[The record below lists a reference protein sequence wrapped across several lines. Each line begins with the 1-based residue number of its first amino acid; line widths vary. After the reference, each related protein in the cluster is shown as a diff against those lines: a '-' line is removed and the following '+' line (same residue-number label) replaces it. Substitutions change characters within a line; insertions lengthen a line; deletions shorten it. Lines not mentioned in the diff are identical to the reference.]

1 MGFWFAYFLGAFTF
15 IPLLLISI
23 LLFAYISFP
32 TVFSDPDP
40 GPVRLPTDD
49 DKLFVSAEDV
59 LKRKNSN
66 QDKDK
71 DGQQA
76 TPEPKD
82 VASGYFAVTR
92 EYVPGGVNGKPPE
105 RPTPNGNTATES
117 PSVYQTMYR
126 SLFERKPAA
135 TSNVSTNAKG
145 KNVFFVVLRH
155 GHLMLYDDTEQVE
168 VRHVISLTH
177 HTVSIYGG
185 EGEVIPE
192 GELYIKRNA
201 IRLSRKENSSK
212 NGTTLSK
219 PFFLFSENCSDKEDF
234 YFALV
239 KNQEREESKDGQ
251 TSPSKPL
258 GFETKHII
266 SLVQRLHST
275 EEDLQTRW
283 LNGLVGRV
291 FLALYR
297 TSEVEEHIR
306 SKVTKKIARVKRPA
320 FLSNIIVQKI
330 DCGEGAP
337 FITNPKMK
345 ELTAD
350 GEFSVEGDVKYA
362 GNFRIEI
369 STVVTLSF
377 GNRFKPR
384 QVPLV
389 LAVVFKKLEG
399 HAILRLKPP
408 PSNRFWFTFSEM
420 PKMDIAVE
428 PIVSSRQITW
438 NLVLRPIENRIKEVI
453 AETLVSPNW
462 DDLPFIPTD
471 AEPLRGGLW
480 ESMRAGSWKKAAE
493 TSDGHVKGSVE
504 DAEKQDKSHED
515 GGGEGV
521 VNPLTEQEKS
531 MSMPMLVEQEPRP
544 PPPAAKPRRSISL
557 VSSSPP
563 IIDEDKAMSSGL
575 ESVAQI
581 PTQRSKGRRSA
592 SIGTPMSISSTPVVA
607 TTTVNAS
614 AERQEPKYDND
625 RSDAVSSVMS
635 ITRSRS
641 SSGSGPTGGGG
652 SPFQTPYGSP
662 NMNNSTTSG
671 LGLSPSPSVTTID
684 TGSVTTAATTIAT
697 GDSKSMNST
706 TSLRSN
712 GSTETTRS
720 TSTAGDNLKTRL
732 GTFRSNF
739 SFPKA
744 FNTNINNNNNANNTN
759 NQANPANAKDGDKKN
774 EQAIGPT
781 DMTNPPTGLTPN
793 TSLNPEKTAFATT
806 MASTGLAI
814 KKWYINS
821 RKKDESVNNNGNSN
835 TAPTVVESG
844 FHPASELTSPE
855 ALGISE
861 AELKPYPTEAP
872 PKTDLRDRIRGF
884 GSMDL
889 GNGIFGGGN
898 SGNSS
903 SSNVAGD
910 EGDKDKDSVK
920 ANGGSVKYK
929 YPVPPWEI
937 PTPPPKRPPATTA
950 PIDVPKRRLPPP
962 VLPPRGGGHPNGLH
976 GRTMSSASAHSVA
989 LALNRAHGVS
999 AAEEGEQM
1007 MVVAAP
1013 VGDPLTPG
1021 TPVGEEVQFTGVY
1034 FGGESPEE
1042 KKKAAGSNTT
1052 PTGEKE
1058 KEKNKVELPEY
1069 DGESGGRGLSA
1080 GTSGASVRSGSS
1092 KGSRGSS
1099 ESNRWEARERPGG
1112 RRTGAEADE
1121 APSSRSWTTEEE
1133 EWRWRNRLVSEITGE
1148 EG

>member
-15 IPLLLISI
+15 IPLLLTSVLI
-23 LLFAYISFP
+23 FAYLSFP
-32 TVFSDPDP
+32 NVFRDPDP

-49 DKLFVSAEDV
+49 DKLFVSADDA
-59 LKRKNSN
+59 LKRKNS

-71 DGQQA
+71 DGQ
-76 TPEPKD
+76 PIEPKD

-105 RPTPNGNTATES
+105 RPAPNGNMATES

-135 TSNVSTNAKG
+135 ASNVSTNAKG

-201 IRLSRKENSSK
+201 IRLSRKENGSSR
-212 NGTTLSK
+212 NTSTPSK

-350 GEFSVEGDVKYA
+350 GEFSIEGDVKYA

-471 AEPLRGGLW
+471 SESLRGGLW
-480 ESMRAGSWKKAAE
+480 ESMKAGSWKESAE
-493 TSDGHVKGSVE
+493 TPDGHVKGSVE
-504 DAEKQDKSHED
+504 DAEKQDKSHEE

-531 MSMPMLVEQEPRP
+531 MSMPILVEPEPKLP
-544 PPPAAKPRRSISL
+544 PPVAKPRRSVSL
-557 VSSSPP
+557 VSSSTP
-563 IIDEDKAMSSGL
+563 IIDEDKAVSSSL
-575 ESVAQI
+575 ENMAQI
-581 PTQRSKGRRSA
+581 PIQRTKGRRST
-592 SIGTPMSISSTPVVA
+592 SIGTPITISSTPVVA
-607 TTTVNAS
+607 TTTINAS

-641 SSGSGPTGGGG
+641 SSGSGPTGNGG
-652 SPFQTPYGSP
+652 SPFHTPYGSP
-662 NMNNSTTSG
+662 NINDSSTSG
-671 LGLSPSPSVTTID
+671 LRLSPSSSVTTID
-684 TGSVTTAATTIAT
+684 TGSMTTAATTIAT
-697 GDSKSMNST
+697 SDSKSLKSAA
-706 TSLRSN
+706 SWKGN
-712 GSTETTRS
+712 GPTETNRS
-720 TSTAGDNLKTRL
+720 TNAPADNLKTRL
-732 GTFRSNF
+732 GTFRNNF

-744 FNTNINNNNNANNTN
+744 FNTNSNNNNNNANN
-759 NQANPANAKDGDKKN
+759 QANATTRDGDKKN
-774 EQAIGPT
+774 EQALGPT
-781 DMTNPPTGLTPN
+781 DLPTPPTGITP
-793 TSLNPEKTAFATT
+793 TPSLNPEKTAFATT

-821 RKKDESVNNNGNSN
+821 RKKDETGNNNGNSN
-835 TAPTVVESG
+835 NVPTIVESG
-844 FHPASELTSPE
+844 FHPASEMTGRE

-861 AELKPYPTEAP
+861 GELKPYPVEAP
-872 PKTDLRDRIRGF
+872 PKADLRDKIRGF
-884 GSMDL
+884 GSMDM

-903 SSNVAGD
+903 SNSVLGD
-910 EGDKDKDSVK
+910 EGERNKDSGK
-920 ANGGSVKYK
+920 ANSGSGKYK

-937 PTPPPKRPPATTA
+937 PAPPPKRQSITTP

-962 VLPPRGGGHPNGLH
+962 VLPPRGGHPINGLH
-976 GRTMSSASAHSVA
+976 GRTMSSASSHSVA
-989 LALNRAHGVS
+989 LALNGGNAGGF
-999 AAEEGEQM
+999 AGEGEQM

-1021 TPVGEEVQFTGVY
+1021 TPVGEDIPFSGVY
-1034 FGGESPEE
+1034 LGGESPEE
-1042 KKKAAGSNTT
+1042 KRESGSVKQ
-1052 PTGEKE
+1052 KE
-1058 KEKNKVELPEY
+1058 KEKDKLDLPEY
-1069 DGESGGRGLSA
+1069 DGVGEARRQSA
-1080 GTSGASVRSGSS
+1080 ETSGASVRSGSS
-1092 KGSRGSS
+1092 KGSRGSGDS
-1099 ESNRWEARERPGG
+1099 SRWEMRERPGG
-1112 RRTGAEADE
+1112 RRTGSDGDE
-1121 APSSRSWTTEEE
+1121 PPSSRSWTTEEE
-1133 EWRWRNRLVSEITGE
+1133 EWRLRNRLVSEITGE

>member
-15 IPLLLISI
+15 IPLLLTFI
-23 LLFAYISFP
+23 LIFAYLSFP
-32 TVFSDPDP
+32 TVFRDPDL
-40 GPVRLPTDD
+40 GPVRLSADD

-59 LKRKNSN
+59 LKRKGS

-71 DGQQA
+71 DGQQV
-76 TPEPKD
+76 EPKD

-105 RPTPNGNTATES
+105 RPTPNGNMATES

-135 TSNVSTNAKG
+135 ASNVSTNAKG

-201 IRLSRKENSSK
+201 IRLSRKETSSSK
-212 NGTTLSK
+212 NTSTPSK

-239 KNQEREESKDGQ
+239 KNQEKESKDGQ
-251 TSPSKPL
+251 TSPAKPL

-471 AEPLRGGLW
+471 SEPLRGGLW
-480 ESMRAGSWKKAAE
+480 ESMKAGSWKESAE
-493 TSDGHVKGSVE
+493 TPDGHVKGSVE
-504 DAEKQDKSHED
+504 DAEKHDKSHED

-521 VNPLTEQEKS
+521 ANPLTEQEKS
-531 MSMPMLVEQEPRP
+531 MSMPILVEPEPKLP
-544 PPPAAKPRRSISL
+544 PPVAKPRRSISL
-557 VSSSPP
+557 ASSSTP
-563 IIDEDKAMSSGL
+563 IIDEGKAVSSSL

-581 PTQRSKGRRSA
+581 PIQRSKGRRSA
-592 SIGTPMSISSTPVVA
+592 SIGTPISISSTPVVA

-652 SPFQTPYGSP
+652 SPFHTPYGSP
-662 NMNNSTTSG
+662 NVTNSTASG
-671 LGLSPSPSVTTID
+671 LGTSPSSSVTTID
-684 TGSVTTAATTIAT
+684 TASVTTAATTIAT
-697 GDSKSMNST
+697 GDSKSLKPAMSWK
-706 TSLRSN
+706 SN
-712 GSTETTRS
+712 GSTETNKS
-720 TSTAGDNLKTRL
+720 TNAPAENLKTRL

-744 FNTNINNNNNANNTN
+744 FNTNNNANNAN
-759 NQANPANAKDGDKKN
+759 NQANAATRDGDKKN

-781 DMTNPPTGLTPN
+781 DLPTPPTGITQTP
-793 TSLNPEKTAFATT
+793 SPNPEKTAFATT

-821 RKKDESVNNNGNSN
+821 RKKDETGNNNGNSN
-835 TAPTVVESG
+835 NVPTVVESG
-844 FHPASELTSPE
+844 FHPASEMTGPE

-861 AELKPYPTEAP
+861 AELKPYPVEAP
-872 PKTDLRDRIRGF
+872 PKADIRDRIRGF
-884 GSMDL
+884 GNMDL
-889 GNGIFGGGN
+889 GNGVFGGGN

-903 SSNVAGD
+903 SNNVTGD
-910 EGDKDKDSVK
+910 EGDRNKDSGKV
-920 ANGGSVKYK
+920 NNGSVKYK

-937 PTPPPKRPPATTA
+937 PAPPPKRQPITTP

-962 VLPPRGGGHPNGLH
+962 VLPPRGGHPVNGLH

-989 LALNRAHGVS
+989 LALNGDNTGGFAGG
-999 AAEEGEQM
+999 AEPM

-1021 TPVGEEVQFTGVY
+1021 TPVGEEIPFSGVY
-1034 FGGESPEE
+1034 LGGESPEE
-1042 KKKAAGSNTT
+1042 KRNVGK
-1052 PTGEKE
+1052 KE
-1058 KEKNKVELPEY
+1058 KDKLELPED
-1069 DGESGGRGLSA
+1069 DGESGVRRQSTE
-1080 GTSGASVRSGSS
+1080 TSGASVRSGSS
-1092 KGSRGSS
+1092 KGSRGSGDS
-1099 ESNRWEARERPGG
+1099 SRWEARERPGG
-1112 RRTGAEADE
+1112 RRTGSESDE
-1121 APSSRSWTTEEE
+1121 PPSSRSWTAEEE

>member
-15 IPLLLISI
+15 IPLLLTSV
-23 LLFAYISFP
+23 LVFAYISFP
-32 TVFSDPDP
+32 TVFRDPDP

-49 DKLFVSAEDV
+49 DKLFASAEDV
-59 LKRKNSN
+59 LKRKNSS
-66 QDKDK
+66 QEKDK
-71 DGQQA
+71 DGQPA
-76 TPEPKD
+76 EPKD

-105 RPTPNGNTATES
+105 RPAPNGNTATES

-177 HTVSIYGG
+177 HAVSIYGG

-201 IRLSRKENSSK
+201 IRLSRKETSSSK
-212 NGTTLSK
+212 NTSSVSK

-251 TSPSKPL
+251 TPPSKPL

-283 LNGLVGRV
+283 LNGLVGRI

-350 GEFSVEGDVKYA
+350 GEFSIEGDVKYA

-471 AEPLRGGLW
+471 TEPLRGGLW

-493 TSDGHVKGSVE
+493 TTDGHVKGSVE

-531 MSMPMLVEQEPRP
+531 MSMPILVEPEPKL

-557 VSSSPP
+557 ASSSPP
-563 IIDEDKAMSSGL
+563 IIDEDKAISSSL

-581 PTQRSKGRRSA
+581 PIQRSGKGRRSA
-592 SIGTPMSISSTPVVA
+592 SIGTPITISSTPVVA

-625 RSDAVSSVMS
+625 KSDAVSSVMS
-635 ITRSRS
+635 ISRSRS
-641 SSGSGPTGGGG
+641 SSGSGPAGGGG

-662 NMNNSTTSG
+662 NINNTTTSG
-671 LGLSPSPSVTTID
+671 IGLSSSPSVTTID
-684 TGSVTTAATTIAT
+684 SGSVTTAATTIAT
-697 GDSKSMNST
+697 GDSKSIRST
-706 TSLRSN
+706 ASGKSN
-712 GSTETTRS
+712 GSTETNRS
-720 TSTAGDNLKTRL
+720 TVTAGENLKARL
-732 GTFRSNF
+732 GTFRNNF

-744 FNTNINNNNNANNTN
+744 FNTNNNNNNANNVATR
-759 NQANPANAKDGDKKN
+759 DGGGRS
-774 EQAIGPT
+774 EQALGPT
-781 DMTNPPTGLTPN
+781 DLPTPPTGITP
-793 TSLNPEKTAFATT
+793 TPSPNPEKTAFATT

-821 RKKDESVNNNGNSN
+821 RKKDELNNNNGNNN
-835 TAPTVVESG
+835 TIPTIVESG
-844 FHPASELTSPE
+844 FHPASEMTSPE
-855 ALGISE
+855 ALGLSE

-884 GSMDL
+884 GSTDAGSGL
-889 GNGIFGGGN
+889 FGSRNG
-898 SGNSS
+898 S
-903 SSNVAGD
+903 SSNVIAD
-910 EGDKDKDSVK
+910 EGDKNKDSGK
-920 ANGGSVKYK
+920 ANTESVKYK

-937 PTPPPKRPPATTA
+937 PAPPPRRPPAATA
-950 PIDVPKRRLPPP
+950 PIDVPKQRRLPPP
-962 VLPPRGGGHPNGLH
+962 VLPPRGGHPANGLQ

-989 LALNRAHGVS
+989 LALNSGNTGGMGG
-999 AAEEGEQM
+999 EGEHM
-1007 MVVAAP
+1007 MVIAAP
-1013 VGDPLTPG
+1013 VGDPLTPS
-1021 TPVGEEVQFTGVY
+1021 TPVGEDIPFSGVY
-1034 FGGESPEE
+1034 LGGESPEE
-1042 KKKAAGSNTT
+1042 KRNGGSDSTLTGAGKE
-1052 PTGEKE
+1052 EKT
-1058 KEKNKVELPEY
+1058 KPDLPEY
-1069 DGESGGRGLSA
+1069 DGESAGRKPLA
-1080 GTSGASVRSGSS
+1080 ETSGAKVRSES

-1099 ESNRWEARERPGG
+1099 ESNRWEARELPGG
-1112 RRTGAEADE
+1112 RRTGETDE

>member
-15 IPLLLISI
+15 IPLLLTSI
-23 LLFAYISFP
+23 FIFAYLSFP
-32 TVFSDPDP
+32 NVFRDPDP

-49 DKLFVSAEDV
+49 DKLFVSADTV
-59 LKRKNSN
+59 LKRKNS
-66 QDKDK
+66 QDKDA
-71 DGQQA
+71 QQA
-76 TPEPKD
+76 EPKD

-105 RPTPNGNTATES
+105 RPAPNGNMATES

-135 TSNVSTNAKG
+135 ASNVSTNSKG

-155 GHLMLYDDTEQVE
+155 GHLMLYDDMEQVE

-201 IRLSRKENSSK
+201 IRLSRKETGSSK
-212 NGTTLSK
+212 NTSTPSK

-258 GFETKHII
+258 AFETKHII

-283 LNGLVGRV
+283 LNGLVGRI

-350 GEFSVEGDVKYA
+350 GEFSIEGDVKYA

-471 AEPLRGGLW
+471 SEPLRGGLW
-480 ESMRAGSWKKAAE
+480 ESMKAGSWKESAV
-493 TSDGHVKGSVE
+493 TPDGHVKGSVE

-521 VNPLTEQEKS
+521 INPLTDQEKS
-531 MSMPMLVEQEPRP
+531 MSMPILVESEPKLP
-544 PPPAAKPRRSISL
+544 PPVAKPRRSISL
-557 VSSSPP
+557 ASSSTP
-563 IIDEDKAMSSGL
+563 IIDEDKAIASGL
-575 ESVAQI
+575 ETLPQAPI
-581 PTQRSKGRRSA
+581 QRTKGRRSA
-592 SIGTPMSISSTPVVA
+592 SIGTPVSISSTPVVA

-641 SSGSGPTGGGG
+641 SSRSGPTEGGG
-652 SPFQTPYGSP
+652 SPFHTPYGSP
-662 NMNNSTTSG
+662 SVTSGTTSG
-671 LGLSPSPSVTTID
+671 AGVSPSSSTTTID
-684 TGSVTTAATTIAT
+684 TASMTTAATTIAT
-697 GDSKSMNST
+697 SDSKSVKST
-706 TSLRSN
+706 VSSRSN
-712 GSTETTRS
+712 GSTETNKS
-720 TSTAGDNLKTRL
+720 TNAAGDNLKARL

-744 FNTNINNNNNANNTN
+744 FNTNNNNNNNSNNTN
-759 NQANPANAKDGDKKN
+759 NQANAANKDGDKKN

-781 DMTNPPTGLTPN
+781 DLPTPPTGIASTPSTN
-793 TSLNPEKTAFATT
+793 LDKKAFATT

-814 KKWYINS
+814 KNWYINT
-821 RKKDESVNNNGNSN
+821 RKKDESGNNNGNSN
-835 TAPTVVESG
+835 NVPTIVESG
-844 FHPASELTSPE
+844 FHPASEMTNPE
-855 ALGISE
+855 ALGIPE
-861 AELKPYPTEAP
+861 GELKPYPVEAP

-889 GNGIFGGGN
+889 GGGVFG

-903 SSNVAGD
+903 SSNVAND
-910 EGDKDKDSVK
+910 EGDKNKDSGK
-920 ANGGSVKYK
+920 SNNGSGKYK

-937 PTPPPKRPPATTA
+937 PAPPPKRQPITTP

-962 VLPPRGGGHPNGLH
+962 VLPPRGGHPINGLH
-976 GRTMSSASAHSVA
+976 GRTMSSASTHSVA
-989 LALNRAHGVS
+989 LALNGGHAGGITGD
-999 AAEEGEQM
+999 GEQM

-1021 TPVGEEVQFTGVY
+1021 TPVGEEIAFSGVY
-1034 FGGESPEE
+1034 LGGESPEE
-1042 KKKAAGSNTT
+1042 KR
-1052 PTGEKE
+1052 
-1058 KEKNKVELPEY
+1058 KVGNGKQNEGRKDKLELPEY
-1069 DGESGGRGLSA
+1069 DGEGGARRQSA
-1080 GTSGASVRSGSS
+1080 ETSGASVRSGSS

-1099 ESNRWEARERPGG
+1099 DSNRWEVRERPGG
-1112 RRTGAEADE
+1112 GRAGGEADE

>member
-15 IPLLLISI
+15 IPLLLTSI
-23 LLFAYISFP
+23 LVFAYLSFP
-32 TVFSDPDP
+32 AVFRDPDP

-49 DKLFVSAEDV
+49 DKLFVSAEAV
-59 LKRKNSN
+59 LKRKNS
-66 QDKDK
+66 QDK

-76 TPEPKD
+76 EPKD

-105 RPTPNGNTATES
+105 RPAPNGNMATES

-135 TSNVSTNAKG
+135 ASNVSTNAKG

-155 GHLMLYDDTEQVE
+155 GHLMLYDDMEQVE

-201 IRLSRKENSSK
+201 IRLSRRETGSSK
-212 NGTTLSK
+212 ATSTPSK
-219 PFFLFSENCSDKEDF
+219 PFFLFAENCSDKEDF

-283 LNGLVGRV
+283 LNGLVGRI

-320 FLSNIIVQKI
+320 FMSNIIVQKI

-369 STVVTLSF
+369 STVVTLSL

-471 AEPLRGGLW
+471 TEPLRGGLW
-480 ESMRAGSWKKAAE
+480 ECMKAGSWKEAAE
-493 TSDGHVKGSVE
+493 TPDGHVKGSVE

-521 VNPLTEQEKS
+521 INPLTDQEKS
-531 MSMPMLVEQEPRP
+531 MSMPMLVEPEPKLP
-544 PPPAAKPRRSISL
+544 PPVAKPRRSVSL
-557 VSSSPP
+557 ASSPTP
-563 IIDEDKAMSSGL
+563 IIDEDKAVSSGL
-575 ESVAQI
+575 ESIAQI
-581 PTQRSKGRRSA
+581 PTQRGKGRRSA
-592 SIGTPMSISSTPVVA
+592 SIGTPMPISSTPVVA
-607 TTTVNAS
+607 TTTINAS

-652 SPFQTPYGSP
+652 SPFHTPYGSP
-662 NMNNSTTSG
+662 NANDSTASG
-671 LGLSPSPSVTTID
+671 LRLSPSSSTTTID

-697 GDSKSMNST
+697 GDSKSLKSAVSWKT
-706 TSLRSN
+706 N
-712 GSTETTRS
+712 GSTETVRS
-720 TSTAGDNLKTRL
+720 TNAPAENLKTRL

-744 FNTNINNNNNANNTN
+744 FNTNNNNNNNSNNAN
-759 NQANPANAKDGDKKN
+759 NQANTTIKDGDKKN

-781 DMTNPPTGLTPN
+781 DLPTPPAGVAPAPAP
-793 TSLNPEKTAFATT
+793 NPEKTAFATT

-821 RKKDESVNNNGNSN
+821 RKKDETGNNNGNSN
-835 TAPTVVESG
+835 NTPTIVESG
-844 FHPASELTSPE
+844 FHPASEMTGPE

-861 AELKPYPTEAP
+861 GELKPYPIEAP
-872 PKTDLRDRIRGF
+872 PKADLRDRIRGF
-884 GSMDL
+884 GSTDL
-889 GNGIFGGGN
+889 GNGMFGGGN

-903 SSNVAGD
+903 SSNVAAD
-910 EGDKDKDSVK
+910 EGDRNKDSGK
-920 ANGGSVKYK
+920 PSNGSVKYK

-937 PTPPPKRPPATTA
+937 PAPPPKRQPITTP

-962 VLPPRGGGHPNGLH
+962 VLPPRGGHPVNGLH

-989 LALNRAHGVS
+989 LALNGSHASGL
-999 AAEEGEQM
+999 AGEGEQM

-1021 TPVGEEVQFTGVY
+1021 TPVGEEIPFSGVY
-1034 FGGESPEE
+1034 LGGESPEE
-1042 KKKAAGSNTT
+1042 RRKAGDVKQ
-1052 PTGEKE
+1052 KE
-1058 KEKNKVELPEY
+1058 KDKLDLPEY
-1069 DGESGGRGLSA
+1069 DGESSARRPSA
-1080 GTSGASVRSGSS
+1080 GTSGASIRSGSS
-1092 KGSRGSS
+1092 KGSRGSGD
-1099 ESNRWEARERPGG
+1099 SNKWEARERPGG
-1112 RRTGAEADE
+1112 RRMGSESDE
-1121 APSSRSWTTEEE
+1121 PPSSRSWTTEEE